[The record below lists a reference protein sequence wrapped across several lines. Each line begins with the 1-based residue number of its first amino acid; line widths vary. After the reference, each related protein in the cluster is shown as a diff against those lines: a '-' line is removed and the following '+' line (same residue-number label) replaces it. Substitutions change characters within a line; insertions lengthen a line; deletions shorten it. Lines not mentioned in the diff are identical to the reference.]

1 LVSLQHTSAA
11 SRVLISDGGQP
22 IGPVPLR
29 RFDRPYGFHHC
40 AVSTIGTE
48 QLELADVRGGSF
60 DGISSHRDDARPVV
74 FDSAVQVSAVQPL
87 WNAHAHDRSNHMS
100 SAAVLFVPS
109 TIAGHAPTR
118 SSCVVFRYAAIGL
131 PQPCRAMP
139 NPPSLPFSL
148 SGAPGIR
155 PFAGLLPRMGG
166 VGISAD
172 PGPRVVSHADVCPP
186 RFIFVGVTDR
196 LIGCDSSKG

>member
-139 NPPSLPFSL
+139 IPPSFEFLAQRRSWDSTLRRFAPADGWRAAFLPIRAHVSFRTPMYVRPDLFS
-148 SGAPGIR
+148 SR
-155 PFAGLLPRMGG
+155 
-166 VGISAD
+166 
-172 PGPRVVSHADVCPP
+172 
-186 RFIFVGVTDR
+186 
-196 LIGCDSSKG
+196 